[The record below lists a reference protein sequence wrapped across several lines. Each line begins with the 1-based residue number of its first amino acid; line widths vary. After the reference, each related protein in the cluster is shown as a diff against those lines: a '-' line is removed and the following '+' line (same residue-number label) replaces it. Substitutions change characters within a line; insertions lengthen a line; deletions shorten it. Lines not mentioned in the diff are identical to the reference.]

1 MIIYEVVY
9 YNQYG
14 EKVADFGLY
23 EDQLDAEERALEVR
37 MKTPVDSGKVRVEE
51 LFVHDSSHK
60 AKSQEEQKVEEKKD
74 YVSVYDLKSHDE

>member
-1 MIIYEVVY
+1 VIIYQVVY

-37 MKTPVDSGKVRVEE
+37 MKTPVDSGKVRIEE
-51 LFVHDSSHK
+51 LSVHDSSRK
-60 AKSQEEQKVEEKKD
+60 AESQKEQKKEKKD
-74 YVSVYDLKSHDE
+74 YISVYDLKSHDE